1 MLRVIEPGLLTTIQ
15 DRRRFGSARL
25 GIGHAG
31 AADVPAWRLANA
43 LVGNAENTAAL
54 EMTLNGPVLET
65 DADIIV
71 ALTGATLPNA
81 QINDAPL
88 PAWRPVAVAAG
99 SRLTLGP
106 MSEGCRSYLAIAGGI
121 DLSPWRG
128 SRATDVNAALG
139 PRPHPLTAGDTLK
152 IGGTTSHLPAPV
164 SWSLD
169 PRPWFDTR
177 SPHIIRLLAGSHT
190 SRLDAASQKALG
202 GEDTW
207 TVGSDSNR
215 VGMRLDGPHLALSA
229 PLDMLS
235 EGVTAGTVQLPPD
248 GRAIIMGPEHPV
260 TGGYP
265 RIGQVIAV
273 DLPRLAQCRPGDEI
287 AFEWADLAQAMEWL
301 TRRDTALERLI
312 ARIGKRRQST

>member
-1 MLRVIEPGLLTTIQ
+1 MLKVIEPGLLTTIQ
-15 DRRRFGSARL
+15 DRGRFGSARL

-43 LVGNAENTAAL
+43 LVDNAENTAAL

-65 DADIIV
+65 DAAMVV
-71 ALTGATLPNA
+71 ALTGAPLT
-81 QINDAPL
+81 DARIDDTPL
-88 PAWRPVAVAAG
+88 PSWRPVAVPAG
-99 SRLTLGP
+99 SRLMLGP
-106 MSEGCRSYLAIAGGI
+106 ISEGCRSYLAIAGGI

-139 PRPHPLTAGDTLK
+139 PRPHPLAAGDTLK
-152 IGGTTSHLPAPV
+152 VGGTTSHLPAHV

-177 SPHIIRLLAGSHT
+177 SPRIIRMLAGSHT

-202 GEDTW
+202 EDAW

-215 VGMRLDGPHLALSA
+215 VGIRLDGPALALSA
-229 PLDMLS
+229 PLEMLS
-235 EGVTAGTVQLPPD
+235 EGVTVGTVQLPPD

-287 AFEWADLAQAMEWL
+287 AFEWTDLTQAMEWL
-301 TRRDTALERLI
+301 ARREAALERLL
-312 ARIGKRRQST
+312 ARIAQRRQST